1 MNHNDGNMCYA
12 REIVLFDNII
22 ATLNE
27 TAKQSHM
34 LLQPS
39 SGGVSD
45 KEGGNFEQMRRMDQ
59 KLIAIQRANW
69 EADQQSD
76 GFSSD
81 LTHQPLSS
89 ARLPPD
95 RAGDCSSQI
104 SIQEL

>member
-1 MNHNDGNMCYA
+1 M
-12 REIVLFDNII
+12 
-22 ATLNE
+22 
-27 TAKQSHM
+27 
-34 LLQPS
+34 
-39 SGGVSD
+39 SD

-104 SIQEL
+104 SIQELQAQ